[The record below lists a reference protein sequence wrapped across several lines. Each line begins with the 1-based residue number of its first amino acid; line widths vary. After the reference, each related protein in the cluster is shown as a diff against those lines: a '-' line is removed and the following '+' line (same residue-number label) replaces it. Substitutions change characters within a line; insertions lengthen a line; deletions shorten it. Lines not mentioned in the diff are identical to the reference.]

1 MAFAQLKALSFLGL
15 SLSISSPNGADWRFS
30 NPKPHGN
37 NILDMALKDGVVW
50 QIGDR
55 GQIYTSQD
63 LDTWIPRKTGTTRSL
78 RAIASFGSKTFIS
91 TEAGGILVA
100 TSLDD
105 YSLLNLGTS
114 NWLEGIAASPNTLVA
129 VGDNGAIFSSPD
141 GTVWTPRGNFTTW
154 LRSVAYGNNLFVTV
168 GEDGFLATSS
178 DGNTWEKRSLN
189 TSVHL
194 NKVDFIFNRFWVVG
208 DAGTVLTN
216 NARMTF
222 VPVNINAT
230 NTLFAVAGNTNE
242 VVVAGD
248 SALFLG
254 NLQSGIWS
262 VQADEDSPT
271 LAPLWP
277 YYSAL
282 WDGRLFLVGGRT
294 GLKVEGFRTNAAAPM
309 QWYGDPQPTRE
320 WLWSATRGPGF
331 YAACGADGTI
341 VTSEEGLDW
350 HRESVPAA
358 AVTEVLL
365 GIGGNTNALL
375 AVGSRGIILRAPN
388 VVTNTVS
395 TNASGQIV
403 TNQTSLF
410 GVIWEQPASPA
421 TEDLQA
427 VAANDSTFLIGGAKG
442 ALFTSGNGIS
452 WQPRSS
458 GVTDF
463 LSGATAWPGGWVVC
477 GAAGALLTS
486 PNAANWKRVTPP
498 INTWIYTVHYVGG
511 KLVAVGENGVILTSD
526 DASSW
531 TARTSGTSEWL
542 NDVTY
547 AKGRWYIAGTAG
559 MVLSSPDLAT
569 WTVTPT
575 ITSKSLYSA
584 VTDGEQLIM
593 TGLEGVILR
602 QQLESV
608 VTPVN
613 FESIGADSTETLFLF
628 SGSAD
633 QRFTLEESTRLEG
646 PWSPTAV
653 LEITDSSGILI
664 HALPHAPGSR
674 FFRTRLLLP

>member
-1 MAFAQLKALSFLGL
+1 
-15 SLSISSPNGADWRFS
+15 
-30 NPKPHGN
+30 
-37 NILDMALKDGVVW
+37 
-50 QIGDR
+50 
-55 GQIYTSQD
+55 
-63 LDTWIPRKTGTTRSL
+63 
-78 RAIASFGSKTFIS
+78 
-91 TEAGGILVA
+91 
-100 TSLDD
+100 
-105 YSLLNLGTS
+105 
-114 NWLEGIAASPNTLVA
+114 
-129 VGDNGAIFSSPD
+129 
-141 GTVWTPRGNFTTW
+141 
-154 LRSVAYGNNLFVTV
+154 
-168 GEDGFLATSS
+168 
-178 DGNTWEKRSLN
+178 
-189 TSVHL
+189 
-194 NKVDFIFNRFWVVG
+194 
-208 DAGTVLTN
+208 
-216 NARMTF
+216 
-222 VPVNINAT
+222 
-230 NTLFAVAGNTNE
+230 
-242 VVVAGD
+242 
-248 SALFLG
+248 
-254 NLQSGIWS
+254 
-262 VQADEDSPT
+262 
-271 LAPLWP
+271 
-277 YYSAL
+277 
-282 WDGRLFLVGGRT
+282 
-294 GLKVEGFRTNAAAPM
+294 
-309 QWYGDPQPTRE
+309 
-320 WLWSATRGPGF
+320 
-331 YAACGADGTI
+331 
-341 VTSEEGLDW
+341 
-350 HRESVPAA
+350 
-358 AVTEVLL
+358 
-365 GIGGNTNALL
+365 
-375 AVGSRGIILRAPN
+375 
-388 VVTNTVS
+388 
-395 TNASGQIV
+395 
-403 TNQTSLF
+403 
-410 GVIWEQPASPA
+410 
-421 TEDLQA
+421 
-427 VAANDSTFLIGGAKG
+427 
-442 ALFTSGNGIS
+442 
-452 WQPRSS
+452 
-458 GVTDF
+458 
-463 LSGATAWPGGWVVC
+463 VVC